1 MNIAKRVRKLKRKY
15 KTNNPFELA
24 RCLDIIVLI
33 HELDPSI
40 WGYYHY
46 FQRNKIIHLN
56 CILDEDITRI
66 VLAHELGHALLHVKS
81 NCIFLQNNTFFVTN
95 KLENEANFFAA
106 ELLLP
111 DNLFDIYPNYFTCDQ
126 IAASEKV
133 PSEFVKLK
141 LSGLNIF

>member
-1 MNIAKRVRKLKRKY
+1 MNISKRVRMLKQKY
-15 KTNNPFELA
+15 KTNDPFELA
-24 RCLDIIVLI
+24 RCLDIIVLT
-33 HELDPSI
+33 HELDSSI

-56 CILDEDITRI
+56 CILDEDIIRI
-66 VLAHELGHALLHVKS
+66 VLAHELGHALLHVNS

-95 KLENEANFFAA
+95 KLENEANLFAA

-111 DNLFDIYPNYFTCDQ
+111 DNLQYQYPEYYTLDQ
-126 IAASEKV
+126 IANAEKV